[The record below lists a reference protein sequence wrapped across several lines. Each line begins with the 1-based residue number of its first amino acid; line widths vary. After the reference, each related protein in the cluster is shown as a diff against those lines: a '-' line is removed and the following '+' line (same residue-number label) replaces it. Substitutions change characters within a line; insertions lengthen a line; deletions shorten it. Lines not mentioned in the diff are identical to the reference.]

1 MVVTNC
7 QEKHYAISGDS
18 KLKVDL
24 YRKLSRIKVCIVI
37 FSEEVRSQKN
47 YLNVYLYIYKTVE
60 KKNENILQCNLQQW
74 VRNVIFFTFLKLT
87 KKKTIL
93 RSVFWTNF
101 VFVRLKL

>member
-7 QEKHYAISGDS
+7 QEKHYAISGDL

-47 YLNVYLYIYKTVE
+47 YLNVYLYIYKTME
-60 KKNENILQCNLQQW
+60 KKENILQCNLQQW

-87 KKKTIL
+87 KKN
-93 RSVFWTNF
+93 NF
-101 VFVRLKL
+101 TFSLLDKFCTCTS

>member
-7 QEKHYAISGDS
+7 QEKHYAISGDL

-47 YLNVYLYIYKTVE
+47 YLNVYLYIYKTM
-60 KKNENILQCNLQQW
+60 
-74 VRNVIFFTFLKLT
+74 
-87 KKKTIL
+87 KKKKKIYFNVTSSSGL
-93 RSVFWTNF
+93 EMLYFLHF
-101 VFVRLKL
+101 